1 MRRRWSAGRSG
12 GLARRHHERE
22 LQVTAGSYLQ
32 RFGYLTEA
40 EGDQPGSIAALR
52 RDVVAMGFEP
62 LVYGNVKGF
71 LNHTPTRPEMEKW
84 AALQGISVEQVTSF
98 TDGTKVHIEQVVVA
112 NGLGADLA
120 PGGMVGG
127 DTVHDGFKEGAY
139 ALAEIAERAGIVMS
153 DFLMASNTPSPG
165 RDRPTPGVFIVAT
178 MPDARQRPS
187 LKYYKLGEGPYYF
200 FERPFHLCHFE
211 LPKTIR
217 AVVDGDAPLLEQRR
231 EPALRG
237 RRRRQ
242 ARPRRRR
249 DDRARRRRVRRP
261 RRGRGDRRRAGPRA
275 DRAALRGAAPARR
288 PRRRRRCAS
297 ATSSFPRAR
306 RSRPGSAPSSP
317 GGRARAPAT
326 VARTSIA
333 RGRLSP
339 RPPVSTR
346 RGRRGRG
353 ARGAR
358 SPRRNS
364 PSGTR
369 RRAPTRAPARPRP
382 PCERFSWP
390 RTAPGIPSSRH
401 RAPKSAARVSNLSSV
416 PTMSAPV
423 SSERKRDWWMKPGS

>member
-1 MRRRWSAGRSG
+1 MGTRAEPARVGVIGTGFIGTGLYYSLERRPDLHYQAGLTRRDRRSVPEIDEG
-12 GLARRHHERE
+12 RLTDSLQRLIDECDVIVECSGDTAYATPLVRRALEAGLPVVTMNAE
-22 LQVTAGSYLQ
+22 LQVTAGSYLR

-153 DFLMASNTPSPG
+153 DFLMASMTPSPG

-187 LKYYKLGEGPYYF
+187 LRYYKLGEGPYYV

-217 AVVDGDAPLLEQRR
+217 AVVDGDAPLLNN
-231 EPALRG
+231 G
-237 RRRRQ
+237 
-242 ARPRRRR
+242 ARPRYGV
-249 DDRARRRRVRRP
+249 AAVAK
-261 RRGRGDRRRAGPRA
+261 RGLAQGE
-275 DRAALRGAAPARR
+275 
-288 PRRRRRCAS
+288 
-297 ATSSFPRAR
+297 T
-306 RSRPGSAPSSP
+306 
-317 GGRARAPAT
+317 
-326 VARTSIA
+326 IA
-333 RGRLSP
+333 RGVGGFDVRGEGVAIADEPEHVPIALLS
-339 RPPVSTR
+339 
-346 RGRRGRG
+346 G
-353 ARGAR
+353 ARLRRDVRAGQTLRFGDVELAQCEALEAWLGAIE
-358 SPRRNS
+358 PRRTPAAAPRRPS
-364 PSGTR
+364 PER
-369 RRAPTRAPARPRP
+369 R
-382 PCERFSWP
+382 SL
-390 RTAPGIPSSRH
+390 G
-401 RAPKSAARVSNLSSV
+401 AA
-416 PTMSAPV
+416 
-423 SSERKRDWWMKPGS
+423 